1 MSVSA
6 RMALRSNQSH
16 WLMTTILDLSKVLRH
31 ALLGVG
37 LGFWSM
43 SLAQTTPADAV
54 QAEVKRPVTEIV
66 WEWSAYYTSVGLHI
80 PLTDEA
86 VADGGE
92 MGEAEVYVQLLRN
105 FFRPRILLLEAS
117 VYPMPVLGTWIR
129 NHHPGLY
136 QDAWI
141 AGDSVNLVQVLT
153 AGFQEPW
160 AVSAFIGNQMRF
172 SRPGEETIDTN
183 RGYMGYLISAG
194 KKHIRDD
201 VLIDDDWLEL
211 EWKMKGERKFSGE
224 HLSWSFRVGTK
235 LHRNPDIVDM
245 VYLGIGR
252 SNLDFGGR
260 FLSWLKNTRVNL
272 LTELTSDSLTF
283 ARQEL
288 LFGKKVPLTYCKCAL
303 EAALGLIY
311 ERDAKYQG
319 ALANADRSEL
329 SLVFRPNLEF

>member
-1 MSVSA
+1 MKG
-6 RMALRSNQSH
+6 
-16 WLMTTILDLSKVLRH
+16 LSTSFRNS
-31 ALLGVG
+31 LLGIA
-37 LGFWSM
+37 LGISFP
-43 SLAQTTPADAV
+43 SLAQTTSADAG
-54 QAEVKRPVTEIV
+54 QAEVKKPATEVV

-80 PLTDEA
+80 PLTDED
-86 VADGGE
+86 VPDGGE
-92 MGEAEVYVQLLRN
+92 MSEAEVYVRLMQN

-129 NHHPGLY
+129 RHHSGFY

-141 AGDSVNLVQVLT
+141 AGDRVNLVQALT

-272 LTELTSDSLTF
+272 LTEFTSDSLTF

-288 LFGKKVPLTYCKCAL
+288 LFGKKVPLTSCRCAL
-303 EAALGLIY
+303 EAGIGLIY

-319 ALANADRSEL
+319 ALANSDRNEL
-329 SLVFRPNLEF
+329 ILVFRPNLEF